1 MLRIPRPASG
11 MFAFLMLLG
20 FTAPAQDAANT
31 GCFRLTESAEHY
43 FGEIAQSDTV
53 EHTFVFRNDCADT
66 VEIGSAGASCGCT
79 SVLLSGRVVPP
90 GGEALVMARFTPPRG
105 SRDRV
110 SKTVSLYLKG
120 ASEPHSVLR
129 VSATVRRKIDI
140 DPSYIQ
146 ISGATVGMRRTLQ
159 STIRNVSDR
168 ELLIETR
175 GVSLTSYPTDHK
187 KAGGKAL
194 PLEGG
199 TVTPTALR
207 LKPGESGVLTI
218 GLIPAF
224 EGQINGS
231 VGLKVGDDESVIFF
245 LVEVGAAEKAE

>member
-1 MLRIPRPASG
+1 
-11 MFAFLMLLG
+11 MFAFLMLPA
-20 FTAPAQDAANT
+20 FIAPAQDVAKT
-31 GCFRLTESAEHY
+31 DCLRLMEPAEHY

-53 EHTFVFRNDCADT
+53 DHTFVFRNDCADT
-66 VEIGSAGASCGCT
+66 VEIASAGASCGCT
-79 SVLLSGRVVPP
+79 SVLLTGRIVPP
-90 GGEALVMARFTPPRG
+90 GGEARVMAKFTPPRG

-110 SKTVSLYLKG
+110 SKTVSIYLRDES
-120 ASEPHSVLR
+120 APHTVLR
-129 VSATVRRKIDI
+129 LSATVRRKIDI

-146 ISGATVGMRRTLQ
+146 ISGAAVGVRRTLQ

-187 KAGGKAL
+187 KAGGKTL

-199 TVTPTALR
+199 TVAPTTLR

-218 GLIPAF
+218 GVTPAY

-231 VGLKVGDDESVIFF
+231 VGLKVDNNESVIFF
-245 LVEVGAAEKAE
+245 LIDVGTAEKAK